1 MSPVSS
7 TTPMEVE
14 ICASRFTRVNRI
26 KGAYRSLLLFLSFL
40 RLSVSLCNRIV
51 FSKSIRKTYPVS
63 ATTAFAMTLFPCQV
77 LVIRK
82 VSGV

>member
-1 MSPVSS
+1 MMSPVNS

-40 RLSVSLCNRIV
+40 RLSVSL
-51 FSKSIRKTYPVS
+51 
-63 ATTAFAMTLFPCQV
+63 
-77 LVIRK
+77 
-82 VSGV
+82 